1 MKDFFK
7 VRSLSEEGGAGED
20 GTPSLVAKYKAVTPG
35 QSAAAPT
42 RQSMRKGDKN
52 VKDEPK
58 NVAEEIANEG
68 FKNPSPGWMLK
79 QDPVL
84 GQKIKDIKNN
94 YKALRKYAG
103 KDIPKK
109 PVSKANE
116 DVEISED
123 KEQIKQQL
131 AKIADRMHSIE
142 KSGGRIPLT
151 DPLHQKAKA
160 LRAKLKTMK
169 EDADELDVDIL
180 EGEEMWAQEAID
192 MNEEADDTEEQR
204 IEMLMTELYF
214 ICYATEEIID
224 YLEMGGDID
233 GWYYSKLSKVHGE
246 MEGLYSWMQ
255 GEKQKLGLDEEED
268 EEEEMDEA
276 VVNEISSKL
285 ANSYLAKK
293 HERDYE
299 KTSAN
304 TYKTKNPMSMAQA
317 HKSMTS
323 TARALKRTK
332 TNEEMD
338 EAVVDKTSLRKK
350 ISKYEELAL
359 AANRAGD
366 DAKTKEYQRKIQNI
380 KTMMSKGVSEG
391 ENKQVK
397 GGDPCWKGYQMVGM
411 KKKGDRS
418 VPNCVPKNEDT
429 QLESDQAY
437 AASKEKEKEKA
448 LTSKDKSTLDKV
460 RSMMNKEKQVP
471 VKEESSYK
479 VDVEGL
485 PTMYVNSKSPS
496 EVKMNLRKLL
506 RKADSIKSVERVMDS
521 DVKKAFRLRAQGKEE
536 SVEEGMLK
544 NVKRM
549 IAGKDAESRAGEE
562 ITKGMK
568 AQSSGDMAGTKK
580 HLDRYKKL
588 SALNKEEYKSD
599 AQRKAVWA
607 SRNEKLDPSQGAGE
621 YVKDFQKSDA
631 PQFKG
636 KTKKERQKMAVA
648 AYLGAERDN

>member
-7 VRSLSEEGGAGED
+7 VRSLSETGGAGD
-20 GTPSLVAKYKAVTPG
+20 TGTPSLVAKYKAVTPG

-123 KEQIKQQL
+123 KEQIRQQL

-246 MEGLYSWMQ
+246 MESLYSWMQ
-255 GEKQKLGLDEEED
+255 GEKQKLGLEEEED
-268 EEEEMDEA
+268 EEEMDES

-304 TYKTKNPMSMAQA
+304 TYKTKKPMSMAQA
-317 HKSMTS
+317 DKSMKN
-323 TARALKRTK
+323 TARALKRARA
-332 TNEEMD
+332 NEE
-338 EAVVDKTSLRKK
+338 AV
-350 ISKYEELAL
+350 I
-359 AANRAGD
+359 
-366 DAKTKEYQRKIQNI
+366 
-380 KTMMSKGVSEG
+380 EG

-460 RSMMNKEKQVP
+460 RSMMSKEKP
-471 VKEESSYK
+471 ASVKEESSYK

-549 IAGKDAESRAGEE
+549 IAGKDAESRAGQE

-636 KTKKERQKMAVA
+636 KTKKERQKMALA
-648 AYLGAERDN
+648 AYYSAKRED

>member
-20 GTPSLVAKYKAVTPG
+20 GTPSLVAKYKAATPG
-35 QSAAAPT
+35 QSSVAPA
-42 RQSMRKGDKN
+42 RQSARKGDKLN

-58 NVAEEIANEG
+58 NQG
-68 FKNPSPGWMLK
+68 
-79 QDPVL
+79 
-84 GQKIKDIKNN
+84 
-94 YKALRKYAG
+94 
-103 KDIPKK
+103 
-109 PVSKANE
+109 
-116 DVEISED
+116 ISENR
-123 KEQIKQQL
+123 EQIKQEL
-131 AKIADRMHSIE
+131 TKIADRMHSIE
-142 KSGGRIPLT
+142 KSGGRVPLT
-151 DPLHQKAKA
+151 DPLHQKAKV

-169 EDADELDVDIL
+169 EET
-180 EGEEMWAQEAID
+180 EEE
-192 MNEEADDTEEQR
+192 DDTEAQR
-204 IEMLMTELYF
+204 LEMLMTELYF
-214 ICYATEEIID
+214 ICYAAEEIID

-255 GEKQKLGLDEEED
+255 GEKQKLGLDDDDDED
-268 EEEEMDEA
+268 EDEMDESVTEA
-276 VVNEISSKL
+276 TNDPWKQKYFGPGVEHPVRHKISVTVSDPNHSMVSKRTEKIEKKVNVKAKGGNKAAMELAKAHMQKKGYKVHDVNYVNEETTQVEESIKPYVSSTSPKL
-285 ANSYLAKK
+285 G
-293 HERDYE
+293 E
-299 KTSAN
+299 KGS
-304 TYKTKNPMSMAQA
+304 
-317 HKSMTS
+317 H
-323 TARALKRTK
+323 
-332 TNEEMD
+332 D
-338 EAVVDKTSLRKK
+338 VVDKSGKVIKSHPYTKGGMQMAQIHLKK
-350 ISKYEELAL
+350 LQKEEVEIDEA
-359 AANRAGD
+359 
-366 DAKTKEYQRKIQNI
+366 I
-380 KTMMSKGVSEG
+380 SEG

-460 RSMMNKEKQVP
+460 RSMMSKEKP
-471 VKEESSYK
+471 ASVKEESSYK

-521 DVKKAFRLRAQGKEE
+521 DVKKASRLRAQGKEE

-549 IAGKDAESRAGEE
+549 IAGKDAKSRAGSE
-562 ITKGMK
+562 INK
-568 AQSSGDMAGTKK
+568 AVDARQDGDSSTASK
-580 HLDRYKKL
+580 HYDRYKKL
-588 SALNKEEYKSD
+588 TALTKKESVD
-599 AQRKAVWA
+599 
-607 SRNEKLDPSQGAGE
+607 EKLDPSQDAGE

-648 AYLGAERDN
+648 AYLGAKRGD